1 MNIQFNTKIS
11 VVFLSILFLT
21 ACGNKDAENKELPA
35 ETAITQGENKSANLK
50 QITFTKDQYN
60 LASIE
65 TGQIEMRNL
74 SNIVK
79 LNGVIDV
86 EPRSMATVSAPLG
99 GYLKTAGLLP
109 GEAVKK
115 GQVLATIENPEFIK
129 IQQDYL
135 ESLGKLQF
143 LEEEYKRQ
151 EKLRVEDINSAKTF
165 QQVKSDYKVMQAR
178 IKGFEQ
184 QLALAGINKSSAQN
198 GNITRTANL
207 YAPITGFIK
216 VSNKNIGDYVNPQ
229 DVIFEIVNGERI
241 VENWASVY
249 VIPFEMTNNG
259 KMKVLLG
266 QKLPTAY
273 WFHRCFQWK
282 TGWEEVT
289 VSVLS
294 SISSDKHVAEKEE
307 EGNMSSRYKDEKIYV
322 FPRGYRF
329 KVKGGQY
336 ISIGG
341 NREKYYNTRVKDI
354 AYGNFY
360 EDTGISIDASS
371 SDIQDEY
378 YLFGQSGDQT
388 FYYLF
393 VKLQQGA
400 LESMV
405 EKHTNYVLPKDNRF
419 RDLIVQNNH
428 LGSIKRSSFDE
439 QQSPASLNSGLSR
452 LEIFEL
458 HEAISNLPVDA
469 DWTKAALSHLE
480 HEVLL

>member
-35 ETAITQGENKSANLK
+35 EPAITQEENKSADLK

-60 LASIE
+60 LANIE

-86 EPRSMATVSAPLG
+86 EPRSMATISAPLG
-99 GYLKTAGLLP
+99 GYIKTAGLLP

-151 EKLRVEDINSAKTF
+151 EKLRAEDINSAKTF

-184 QLALAGINKSSAQN
+184 QLALAGINKSSVQN

-229 DVIFEIVNGERI
+229 DVIFELVNVNDIHLALNAFEKDLEKIEVGQAVKFSLANEDNFNRTAKIFLVGKSAGEDRIIPVHGRLESQDKKGLLPGMYIKAWVETGTDKQNAVPSDAIVKLEGKDYIILQTNETANGITFQLEQIRTGIAQEGYTAISLSDNIKPEGTKI
-241 VENWASVY
+241 VVKN
-249 VIPFEMTNNG
+249 
-259 KMKVLLG
+259 
-266 QKLPTAY
+266 AY
-273 WFHRCFQWK
+273 
-282 TGWEEVT
+282 
-289 VSVLS
+289 SILS
-294 SISSDKHVAEKEE
+294 ALINLE
-307 EGNMSSRYKDEKIYV
+307 EGE
-322 FPRGYRF
+322 
-329 KVKGGQY
+329 
-336 ISIGG
+336 
-341 NREKYYNTRVKDI
+341 
-354 AYGNFY
+354 
-360 EDTGISIDASS
+360 
-371 SDIQDEY
+371 
-378 YLFGQSGDQT
+378 
-388 FYYLF
+388 
-393 VKLQQGA
+393 
-400 LESMV
+400 
-405 EKHTNYVLPKDNRF
+405 
-419 RDLIVQNNH
+419 
-428 LGSIKRSSFDE
+428 
-439 QQSPASLNSGLSR
+439 
-452 LEIFEL
+452 
-458 HEAISNLPVDA
+458 
-469 DWTKAALSHLE
+469 
-480 HEVLL
+480 